1 MSLSKRL
8 FVLVACL
15 LPLAG
20 LPAVDGPAGA
30 SVLPTPI
37 REALR
42 NHGLSGDGLS
52 VFVQA
57 VDETEPTLEINAG
70 TPRRPASVIKL
81 LTTYAA
87 LDLLGPAYRWE
98 TEAWTTGALE
108 DGTLNGDLYLRGTGD
123 PFLTVERFWTFLR
136 ELRRKGLRDIRG
148 DLVIDNTYFQIPP
161 EDPGDFD
168 GQRYRSYNVPPD
180 ALLVNFGTARFD
192 IQRTGDGGVKV
203 YADPPMARFVIEN
216 DIRSKKGA
224 CAGFQRGV
232 AFDVPEGFAGRRVV
246 LSGRFPTG
254 CAEYALY
261 RAVLPAPEFA
271 HAVFAALWDELGGSL
286 EGGLRLA
293 PVPETAEPLH
303 RYYSVPLGDVV
314 RQINKWSNN
323 AMTRQLLLTIGAEG
337 FEAPGTPEK
346 GRKAVDQWLA
356 ARGLS
361 FPELY
366 LDNGAGLSRK
376 TRIAARSLGRMLL
389 DAWDHEYMPE
399 LVSSMPISAVDGT
412 MRRRSGGDMSGRMHL
427 KTGRLDDVAAVAG
440 LVLSRSGKRYVVVI
454 IQNDRDAHRG
464 IGQDIQ
470 DVILRWVFD
479 R

>member
-1 MSLSKRL
+1 MSPLKHL
-8 FVLVACL
+8 LLLTACL
-15 LPLAG
+15 LPLADI
-20 LPAVDGPAGA
+20 PAAEGPAGA
-30 SVLPTPI
+30 SVLPTPV
-37 REALR
+37 RAALR

-57 VDETEPTLEINAG
+57 VDETEPLLEINAG

-87 LDLLGPAYRWE
+87 LDILGPAYRWD
-98 TEAWTTGALE
+98 TEAWITGTLS
-108 DGTLNGDLYLRGTGD
+108 DGTLEGDLYLRGTGD

-136 ELRRKGLRDIRG
+136 ELRRKGLKTIRG
-148 DLVIDNTYFQIPP
+148 DLVIDNTYFDIPP

-192 IQRTGDGGVKV
+192 IRRSADGNISVF
-203 YADPPMARFVIEN
+203 AEPPMARFVIEN
-216 DIRSKKGA
+216 EIRSRRGA
-224 CAGFQRGV
+224 CGGFQRGV
-232 AFDVPEGFAGRRVV
+232 AFDVPEGFAGRRAV

-254 CAEYALY
+254 CSEYALY

-286 EGGLRLA
+286 EGGMRLG
-293 PVPETAEPLH
+293 PVPETAEQVH
-303 RYYSVPLGDVV
+303 RFESVPLGDVV

-323 AMTRQLLLTIGAEG
+323 AMTRQLLLTIGAETFG
-337 FEAPGTPEK
+337 VPGTPEK
-346 GRKAVDQWLA
+346 GRTAVQEWLES
-356 ARGLS
+356 RGLS

-366 LDNGAGLSRK
+366 LDNGSGLSRD
-376 TRIAARSLGRMLL
+376 TRIAARSLGQMLL
-389 DAWDHEYMPE
+389 DAWDHAYMPE

-412 MRRRSGGDMSGRMHL
+412 MRRRAGGDMAGRMHL
-427 KTGRLDDVAAVAG
+427 KTGRLDDVAGVAG
-440 LVLSRSGKRYVVVI
+440 MVSSRSGNRYVVVI
-454 IQNDRDAHRG
+454 IQNDQDAHRG